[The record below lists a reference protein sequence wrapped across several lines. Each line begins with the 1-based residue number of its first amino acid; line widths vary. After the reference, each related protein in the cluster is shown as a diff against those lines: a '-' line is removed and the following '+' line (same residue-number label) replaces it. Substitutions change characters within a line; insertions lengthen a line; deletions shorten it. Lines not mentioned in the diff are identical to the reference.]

1 MMKRTGNDTSSSWPL
16 VAARI
21 DAYVKSVNRTQTL
34 DPAGKVFIA
43 LAGSQA
49 ARSIGC
55 SLRELCLLTSLRKAE
70 VKRGLRW
77 LMSYGLIRL
86 GPTRFALPTTS
97 GVNRIHYPSDW
108 VRGKVFERRSGPRV
122 PLYELQFDRE
132 LVIEVIG
139 KIAQFDVNE
148 FFDRIKA
155 TVSSKSNADWGEYK
169 AFADIILRDL
179 AFVLRNVM
187 DTYEEYMPYEVKSAF
202 KRILDVLP
210 MVEVDC
216 REQSRVLDLLGSMKK
231 YFTKPLSLS
240 LNS

>member
-1 MMKRTGNDTSSSWPL
+1 MMKKTGNDISSSWSEI
-16 VAARI
+16 AAKI
-21 DAYVKSVNRTQTL
+21 DGYVKSANRTQTL

-55 SLRELCLLTSLRKAE
+55 SLRELCLLTSLRKSE

-77 LMSYGLIRL
+77 LTSYGLIRL

-97 GVNRIHYPSDW
+97 GLNRIHYPSDW
-108 VRGKVFERRSGPRV
+108 ARGKIFERRSGPMV

-139 KIAQFDVNE
+139 KIAQFDLNE
-148 FFDRIKA
+148 FFDRVKSE
-155 TVSSKSNADWGEYK
+155 VNSKSTSDWEEYQ
-169 AFADIILRDL
+169 AFADIVLRDL
-179 AFVLRNVM
+179 TSVLRNVM
-187 DTYEEYMPYEVKSAF
+187 NTYEEYMPHEVKSAF
-202 KRILDVLP
+202 KRLFDALP
-210 MVEVDC
+210 VAKVDC
-216 REQSRVLDLLGSMKK
+216 RDQSRVLELLGRLKV

-240 LNS
+240 LNP